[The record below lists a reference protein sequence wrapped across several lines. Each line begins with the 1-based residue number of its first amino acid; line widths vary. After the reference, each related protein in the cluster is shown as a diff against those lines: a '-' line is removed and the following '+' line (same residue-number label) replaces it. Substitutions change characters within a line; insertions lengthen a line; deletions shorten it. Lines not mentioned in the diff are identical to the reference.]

1 MGTQIWKGHF
11 QGTALDPHWVNF
23 APWARVP
30 RGATLYWKTCSLRT
44 PIRERALGWGRNRPL
59 WGELTPLA
67 SGTTKS
73 GANNLRLLTAPPPW
87 MGAKLD
93 FIFVKNILVPLCCPL
108 GPISG
113 KGQKTRHDLS
123 KRLTSIHFGPL
134 LGPALRG
141 VVRGPPKGPG

>member
-73 GANNLRLLTAPPPW
+73 GANNLRLLTAPPLDGGKTGLYFCEKYPGPTLLPSGAYIGQ
-87 MGAKLD
+87 GAK
-93 FIFVKNILVPLCCPL
+93 N
-108 GPISG
+108 
-113 KGQKTRHDLS
+113 
-123 KRLTSIHFGPL
+123 
-134 LGPALRG
+134 
-141 VVRGPPKGPG
+141 PP

>member
-1 MGTQIWKGHF
+1 MGEKSTPVGRTYPIGVRNYQEWGKQF
-11 QGTALDPHWVNF
+11 
-23 APWARVP
+23 
-30 RGATLYWKTCSLRT
+30 KTSD
-44 PIRERALGWGRNRPL
+44 
-59 WGELTPLA
+59 
-67 SGTTKS
+67 S
-73 GANNLRLLTAPPPW
+73 PPPW